1 VVVNGDQIFIG
12 NSKKVVEAA
21 KEGMWTPSI
30 FAYTSADC
38 HVVAFDF
45 GCKNAQ

>member
-21 KEGMWTPSI
+21 KEGMWL
-30 FAYTSADC
+30 
-38 HVVAFDF
+38 F
-45 GCKNAQ
+45 GVEIGFSSW